1 MDGATLRSRGERGCT
16 SCNPTQPR
24 LRTQRNPG
32 CAPTHPGC
40 TPTHPGCAPTH
51 PSCNP
56 MCVQV
61 LDDEAEGLTLKL
73 WRMLLFEIKR
83 AEAGI

>member
-1 MDGATLRSRGERGCT
+1 MGEEEDTLVEFVLGKLGER
-16 SCNPTQPR
+16 QPAQAIQEE
-24 LRTQRNPG
+24 LKK
-32 CAPTHPGC
+32 
-40 TPTHPGCAPTH
+40 
-51 PSCNP
+51 
-56 MCVQV
+56 V

>member
-1 MDGATLRSRGERGCT
+1 
-16 SCNPTQPR
+16 
-24 LRTQRNPG
+24 
-32 CAPTHPGC
+32 
-40 TPTHPGCAPTH
+40 
-51 PSCNP
+51 

>member
-1 MDGATLRSRGERGCT
+1 MRYRPP
-16 SCNPTQPR
+16 SCG
-24 LRTQRNPG
+24 LEA
-32 CAPTHPGC
+32 CSPTHPGC
-40 TPTHPGCAPTH
+40 TPTHPSCNPHAPKLQPPRTQTAARTH